1 MAAQEHAEGC
11 GDGGRV
17 PGLAPLAAA
26 QLAAWEKIAADWE
39 CREEGR
45 VLRCAACGTGIM
57 LTADGA
63 GRPYRWT
70 GEQAL
75 AMTVLHL
82 RARHPDLDPDKGL

>member
-1 MAAQEHAEGC
+1 M
-11 GDGGRV
+11 
-17 PGLAPLAAA
+17 PGLGPLALA
-26 QLAAWEKIAADWE
+26 QLAAWQQIASMWE
-39 CREEGR
+39 CRQDGPI
-45 VLRCAACGTGIM
+45 LRCADCDAGIM